1 MLALIDRRR
10 GPMALLAALI
20 VPAAAAAQAPP
31 PVTFT
36 PSPRAPNQTIDAAYG
51 PPEAE
56 DLEQVASGAGTYQ
69 RRHVIVHGRL
79 DSMEAGRSLLLS
91 AGGGRLLLIPFNAGD
106 YVDYTRLLGLD
117 VEVGGIVRVLPEQ
130 QKMERCLGG
139 SYAESKCADPLLPEL
154 PNARMDWPAVSL
166 TVVTLS
172 DRGTGPSGRH
182 AGPPSLADTGIEAA
196 AAAGKPV
203 RAVGQFRGA
212 NLCRDVAET
221 TRRDPA
227 DWLLLTSE
235 GPVWVTGR
243 RPEGKGFRLD
253 PAYRTDTS
261 RWLEVNGR
269 VETAGES
276 RYLKATRV
284 ALIPKPAEFEATPC
298 PP

>member
-1 MLALIDRRR
+1 VLALITMRR
-10 GPMALLAALI
+10 GPTALLAALI
-20 VPAAAAAQAPP
+20 LPAAASAQAPP

-36 PSPRAPNQTIDAAYG
+36 PPPRAPNQTIDAAYG
-51 PPEAE
+51 PPQGE
-56 DLEQVASGAGTYQ
+56 DLEQVANGGPSYQ
-69 RRHVIVHGRL
+69 RHYVIVHGRL
-79 DSMEAGRSLLLS
+79 DILEAGRSLALS
-91 AGGGRLLLIPFNAGD
+91 AGGARLMLIPFNTGD

-117 VEVGGIVRVLPEQ
+117 VEVGGIARLLPESQ
-130 QKMERCLGG
+130 AMQRCLGG
-139 SYAESKCADPLLPEL
+139 FYPESKCADPLLPVL

-166 TVVTLS
+166 TVITLS
-172 DRGTGPSGRH
+172 DRGTGLGRRH
-182 AGPPSLADTGIEAA
+182 TGPPSLADTGIEAA

-284 ALIPKPAEFEATPC
+284 ALIPKPAESEATPC